1 MEWLADPASWFA
13 FLILLLLEIVLG
25 IDNIIFI
32 SVLTNK
38 VPEDRRAKLRAIGL
52 SLAMIMRILL
62 VMGISWIISLT
73 EPVFSAFGRDISWKD
88 IILFVGGLFLLTK
101 STMEIHHSVEEQDTA
116 EHEAVLHGG
125 SVGIVLQILML
136 DIVFSID
143 SVITAVGM
151 VKYVSMMVAVI
162 IISVGVMMFTSKY
175 IADFI
180 ESHPTFKM
188 LALSFL
194 LLIGMSLVGE
204 GLHFHIPKG
213 YLYFAITFS
222 IIVEILNGKV
232 RKKHQKSILLRAP
245 VPVKED
251 GKA

>member
-1 MEWLADPASWFA
+1 MEWIADPASWFA

-38 VPEDRRAKLRAIGL
+38 VPEEKRAKLRSIGL
-52 SLAMIMRILL
+52 GLAMIMRILL
-62 VMGISWIISLT
+62 VMGISWVIGLT
-73 EPVFSAFGRDISWKD
+73 EPVFTAFGREISWKD
-88 IILFVGGLFLLTK
+88 IILIVGGLFLLAK
-101 STMEIHHSVEEQDTA
+101 STMEIHHSVEDAGESQADIK
-116 EHEAVLHGG
+116 VKSGDL
-125 SVGIVLQILML
+125 GIIIQILML
-136 DIVFSID
+136 DLVFSID

-180 ESHPTFKM
+180 EAHPTFKM

-194 LLIGMSLVGE
+194 MLIGMSLVGE

-222 IIVEILNGKV
+222 IIVEALNTKA
-232 RKKHQKSILLRAP
+232 RKKHQKSVLLRAP
-245 VPVKED
+245 AVQSEEK
-251 GKA
+251 

>member
-1 MEWLADPASWFA
+1 MEWLADPSQWFA
-13 FLILLLLEIVLG
+13 FAVLLLLEIVLG

-38 VPEDRRAKLRAIGL
+38 LPEEKREKVRKLGL
-52 SLAMIMRILL
+52 SLAMVMRILL
-62 VMGISWIISLT
+62 VMGISWVIGLT
-73 EPVFSAFGRDISWKD
+73 EPVFTAFEKAISWKD
-88 IILFVGGLFLLTK
+88 LILVVGGLFLLAK
-101 STMEIHHSVEEQDTA
+101 STMEIHHSVEDGG
-116 EHEAVLHGG
+116 HEEKEVKV
-125 SVGIVLQILML
+125 STSMMGIIIQILML
-136 DIVFSID
+136 DLVFSVD

-162 IISVGVMMFTSKY
+162 IISVAVMMFTSKY

-180 ESHPTFKM
+180 EGHPTFKM

-194 LLIGMSLVGE
+194 MLIGMSLVGE

-222 IIVEILNGKV
+222 IIVEALNTKV
-232 RKKHQKSILLRAP
+232 RKKHHKSVLLRAP
-245 VPVKED
+245 AVSKD
-251 GKA
+251 

>member
-1 MEWLADPASWFA
+1 MEWLLDPASWFA
-13 FLILLLLEIVLG
+13 FLILLLLEVVLG

-38 VPEDRRAKLRAIGL
+38 VSIEKRAKLRAIGL
-52 SLAMIMRILL
+52 SLAMLMRILL
-62 VMGISWIISLT
+62 VMGISWIIGLT

-88 IILFVGGLFLLTK
+88 IILLAGGLFLLTK
-101 STMEIHHSVEEQDTA
+101 STMEIHHSVEDSDTA
-116 EHEAVLHGG
+116 ENEVQPRSGDF
-125 SVGIVLQILML
+125 GIIMQILML
-136 DIVFSID
+136 DMVFSID

-151 VKYVSMMVAVI
+151 VKYVSMMVVVI

-194 LLIGMSLVGE
+194 MLIGMSLVGE

-222 IIVEILNGKV
+222 IIVEALNTKA
-232 RKKHQKSILLRAP
+232 RKKHQKSILLRSP
-245 VPVKED
+245 VAIKEN
-251 GKA
+251 K

>member
-1 MEWLADPASWFA
+1 MEWLADPSQWFA
-13 FLILLLLEIVLG
+13 FAILLLLEIVLG

-38 VPEDRRAKLRAIGL
+38 LPVEKREKIRKLGL
-52 SLAMIMRILL
+52 SLAMVMRIIL
-62 VMGISWIISLT
+62 VMGISWVIGLT
-73 EPVFSAFGRDISWKD
+73 EPVFTAFERDISWKD
-88 IILFVGGLFLLTK
+88 LILVVGGLFLLAK
-101 STMEIHHSVEEQDTA
+101 STMEIHHSVEDVGA
-116 EHEAVLHGG
+116 HEEKDMKIGT
-125 SVGIVLQILML
+125 SMVGIIIQILML
-136 DIVFSID
+136 DLVFSVD

-162 IISVGVMMFTSKY
+162 IISVAVMMFTSKY

-180 ESHPTFKM
+180 EAHPTFKM

-194 LLIGMSLVGE
+194 MLIGMSLVGE

-222 IIVEILNGKV
+222 IVVEMLNTKI
-232 RKKHQKSILLRAP
+232 RKRHQQSVLLRSPATL
-245 VPVKED
+245 KEE
-251 GKA
+251 K

>member
-1 MEWLADPASWFA
+1 MEWLIDPSQWFA
-13 FLILLLLEIVLG
+13 FAILLLLEVVLG

-38 VPEDRRAKLRAIGL
+38 LPEHKRPKLRSIGL

-62 VMGISWIISLT
+62 VMGISWVIGLT
-73 EPVFSAFGRDISWKD
+73 TPVFTAFGREISWKD
-88 IILFVGGLFLLTK
+88 LILLVGGLFLIAK
-101 STMEIHHSVEEQDTA
+101 STMEIHHSVEDSDESASDIKIKA
-116 EHEAVLHGG
+116 SDFGVIA
-125 SVGIVLQILML
+125 QILML
-136 DIVFSID
+136 DLVFSID

-162 IISVGVMMFTSKY
+162 IISVAIMMFTSKY

-222 IIVEILNGKV
+222 IIVEIFNTKV
-232 RKKHQKSILLRAP
+232 RKKHEQSVLLRTPA
-245 VPVKED
+245 VHKED
-251 GKA
+251 